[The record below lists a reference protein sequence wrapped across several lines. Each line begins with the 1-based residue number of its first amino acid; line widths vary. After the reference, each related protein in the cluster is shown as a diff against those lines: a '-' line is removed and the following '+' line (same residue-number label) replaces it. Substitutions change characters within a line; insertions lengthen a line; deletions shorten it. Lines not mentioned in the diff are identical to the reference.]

1 MPARQETT
9 NDDATVSP
17 LLSALP
23 TVHGRVVARR
33 RLTEDL
39 LEVTLAGFGAVDGRP
54 WVDRLTGGDQFVF
67 ALVSP
72 EPGGIRP
79 GYRLADLLERRPAD
93 PVRGAYY
100 TVRCSRPGADEL
112 DLWVVDHGAPGSVGE
127 WMSSASGGDAV
138 ALWGPRCGFRIPEDA
153 RRVLFVADETGL
165 AAVGALI
172 DQLPD
177 DARATAV
184 IECRGDAHRPCVPPH
199 PGLDLRWVDRG
210 DDAPGTVNRLLPA
223 VGSLMASSLDA
234 GFDAG
239 FDAVFGAAESRHVTE
254 IRRFLRPL
262 GLGADRSMLTGY
274 WRREV
279 G

>member
-1 MPARQETT
+1 MTACQETT
-9 NDDATVSP
+9 TDDAPVSP

-33 RLTEDL
+33 RFTEDL

-54 WVDRLTGGDQFVF
+54 WMDRLTGGDQFVF

-79 GYRLADLLERRPAD
+79 GYRLADLLERRPGD

-100 TVRCSRPGADEL
+100 TVRRARPEVDEL

-127 WMSSASGGDAV
+127 WMRTAASGEPV
-138 ALWGPRCGFRIPEDA
+138 ALWGPRCGFRIPDDT
-153 RRVLFVADETGL
+153 RRALFVADETGF
-165 AAVGALI
+165 AAVAALI
-172 DQLPD
+172 DQLPA

-184 IECRGDAHRPCVPPH
+184 IECRGDAHRPSVPPH
-199 PGLDLRWVDRG
+199 PGLDLIWVDRG
-210 DDAPGTVNRLLPA
+210 DDAPGTVNRLLPV
-223 VGSLMASSLDA
+223 VGSLVASSP
-234 GFDAG
+234 DAG